1 MTKIFPVYGIGWQ
14 RKIYSTKTLEIH
26 STELDCVNSCLNL
39 ERSKC
44 NLFIMKRGKCFLGII
59 DIINGYISSYFE
71 EANHTSTPET
81 AIVSIGELI
90 SLL

>member
-1 MTKIFPVYGIGWQ
+1 
-14 RKIYSTKTLEIH
+14 
-26 STELDCVNSCLNL
+26 
-39 ERSKC
+39 
-44 NLFIMKRGKCFLGII
+44 MKRGKCFLGII